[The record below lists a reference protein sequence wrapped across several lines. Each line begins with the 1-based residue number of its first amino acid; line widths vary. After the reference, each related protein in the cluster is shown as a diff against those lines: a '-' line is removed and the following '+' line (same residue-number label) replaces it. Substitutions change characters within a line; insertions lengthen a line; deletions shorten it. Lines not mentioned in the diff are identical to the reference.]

1 MPRMIV
7 SSPALPGGAEVS
19 LDLPAALADLGDVEL
34 LLTMARMLVGEWDQ
48 HTERIAQRLRE
59 RNAAALCI
67 DAHTLKS
74 LLAIFHAHK
83 ARRRALELEEA
94 AKKGGEADWPAITAQ
109 AEVLLAEL
117 KRLKPEMQGFV
128 ERGTVV

>member
-1 MPRMIV
+1 M
-7 SSPALPGGAEVS
+7 SSPGTGRRSL
-19 LDLPAALADLGDVEL
+19 LDLPAALADLGDVKL

-94 AKKGGEADWPAITAQ
+94 AKVARPTGRRSRRRRKCCWPS
-109 AEVLLAEL
+109 L